1 MNKPSSAWTYERWGD
16 AEVLE
21 SREVVSGP
29 LDADSVRV
37 AVEWAGVNPA
47 DCKVLA
53 GKYRLMAKGGFPRRI
68 GIEGMGHV
76 LEVGSA
82 VVGLAP
88 GAPVVFGFNPLDGSQ
103 GTWATQVDVTAGR
116 VLAVPAGISSR
127 DAAVMP
133 IAGLTA
139 WQMCRIARVEPGQ
152 DVLVTGA
159 SGGVG
164 HMAVQIA
171 RLLGARV
178 SATGSERNRPLIES
192 LGAESFL
199 DYHAASPERTGRRW
213 NAVLDCVNSL
223 RAASGAI
230 LAPHGHY
237 VDTDPQPVN
246 MLTDRIRNLAGSSTR
261 TTVMVDFEPTGISAL
276 FEALAQGRLKP
287 VVSREYPLAEAP
299 EAVRESLRGH
309 VTGKL
314 VLKTR

>member
-76 LEVGSA
+76 LEAGSA

-103 GTWATQVDVTAGR
+103 GTWATQVDVPAGR

-139 WQMCRIARVEPGQ
+139 WQMCRIARVEPG
-152 DVLVTGA
+152 
-159 SGGVG
+159 SGR
-164 HMAVQIA
+164 A
-171 RLLGARV
+171 RHGRI
-178 SATGSERNRPLIES
+178 R
-192 LGAESFL
+192 
-199 DYHAASPERTGRRW
+199 GRRTHG
-213 NAVLDCVNSL
+213 
-223 RAASGAI
+223 RA
-230 LAPHGHY
+230 
-237 VDTDPQPVN
+237 
-246 MLTDRIRNLAGSSTR
+246 DRPAAGR
-261 TTVMVDFEPTGISAL
+261 
-276 FEALAQGRLKP
+276 QGF
-287 VVSREYPLAEAP
+287 
-299 EAVRESLRGH
+299 GD
-309 VTGKL
+309 GQ
-314 VLKTR
+314 